1 MDFVS
6 KEAKGYIKE
15 WGSTINGEEI
25 NNSRYCRIV
34 RCCKKQGFPLFEWGS
49 VREETGRKRK
59 KVIEAYHTESNF
71 QTCCSM
77 GPKRCLRLKGWP
89 VY

>member
-34 RCCKKQGFPLFEWGS
+34 RCCKKQGFPLFEWGK
-49 VREETGRKRK
+49 RPGGNRAEEKEGHRGVPYGKRF
-59 KVIEAYHTESNF
+59 SN
-71 QTCCSM
+71 M
-77 GPKRCLRLKGWP
+77 L
-89 VY
+89 